1 MSNLDILF
9 NFLLDTVKVARKDNQ
24 NFDGLNYWRK
34 IKILLPEDIK
44 ASKWKQISKKIPNE
58 K

>member
-44 ASKWKQISKKIPNE
+44 ASKWMFG
-58 K
+58 